1 MKVNRTQLLQ
11 KVATV
16 IAKKGKL
23 EIRFLNGTFFAFSFE
38 GASFWIFNNSSL
50 DIYLFSLGIEL
61 KSLNQKNDQTIP
73 NNPNK

>member
-23 EIRFLNGTFFAFSFE
+23 DIRFLNGTFFAFSLE
-38 GASFWIFNNSSL
+38 GASFKIFDNS
-50 DIYLFSLGIEL
+50 
-61 KSLNQKNDQTIP
+61 
-73 NNPNK
+73 

>member
-23 EIRFLNGTFFAFSFE
+23 DIRFLNGTFFAFSLE
-38 GASFWIFNNSSL
+38 GASFKIFDNSSL
-50 DIYLFSLGIEL
+50 DIFLFSLGIEL
-61 KSLNQKNDQTIP
+61 KPLNQKMT
-73 NNPNK
+73 K